1 MSNTLRPLRLSRGL
15 SLQDLATR
23 VGTSKA
29 QIDKLERGDRRLTV
43 DWLQRLAQAL
53 DCAATDITP
62 QLSGAQRDI
71 GGATKK
77 DLPLLGGVRGGYDAW
92 FFDNGR
98 VMEYVQRPINLV
110 GCADAFAA
118 YAFGDSMEP
127 RFYAGELLYVHP
139 HRPLSRGCFVVV
151 ELKDGQGLVKQFLRQ
166 DGKTVTLHQFNPDKD
181 IILKHSEIKH
191 LYRIVGSAEQQ

>member
-1 MSNTLRPLRLSRGL
+1 MTNTLRPLRLSRGL

-29 QIDKLERGDRRLTV
+29 QIDKLERGERRLTV

-62 QLSGAQRDI
+62 QLSALQRT
-71 GGATKK
+71 APASNK
-77 DLPLLGGVRGGYDAW
+77 DLPLLGGVRGGCDAW

-98 VMEYVQRPINLV
+98 VMEYVQRPVNLV

-139 HRPLSRGCFVVV
+139 RRPLSRGCFVVV

-166 DGKTVTLHQFNPDKD
+166 DDRTVTLHQFNPDKD
-181 IILKHSEIKH
+181 IVLKQSEIKH
-191 LYRIVGSAEQQ
+191 LYRIVGSVEQQS